1 MNIDLKHRPLRGR
14 WEMHVSPHCP
24 DPESKFMEIWNWC
37 CATFG
42 HPGTD
47 PDTGVKSEW
56 DYHGGWLYFY
66 DEKYVTMF
74 VLRWS

>member
-1 MNIDLKHRPLRGR
+1 MNIKMKQTHLGSVY
-14 WEMHVSPHCP
+14 WEMHYSLT
-24 DPESKFMEIWNWC
+24 DPASKFMEIWNWC
-37 CATFG
+37 WATFG

>member
-1 MNIDLKHRPLRGR
+1 
-14 WEMHVSPHCP
+14 
-24 DPESKFMEIWNWC
+24 MEIWNWC
-37 CATFG
+37 WATFG

-74 VLRWS
+74 ILRWS